1 MFVPMAEGLMV
12 DLAESEAVID
22 SLMEQLPGLF
32 SETRETETILGPVI
46 QVERVWK
53 RLFSLYV
60 EINRKYWN

>member
-1 MFVPMAEGLMV
+1 MAEGLMV

-46 QVERVWK
+46 QVERV
-53 RLFSLYV
+53 
-60 EINRKYWN
+60 